1 MENVQLNEI
10 TAMYNIIPQTVPQT
24 GRAEINEK
32 ILSAIQSGNDE
43 SLTPE
48 TVYNSYTGLGGLHN
62 LRQSDFDNYYEYSEA
77 KKEFEIGQF
86 FTPHEICRQMVE
98 LIEPDGTDTVVDMC
112 CGMGNFFNHLP
123 NQHNAY
129 GFDVDENAV
138 TVAKYLYPDAHIEK
152 CDIRQY
158 DPRQKFDIII
168 GNPPFNLDFDGILSQ
183 FYYCIK
189 AGKVLKPAGLMMII
203 VPQSFLQSDFWE
215 KTRVSTINNDF
226 SFIGQMKLPTDAF
239 SSLGVEDFE
248 TKIMVFSYETE
259 YIESN
264 SYLPEEFLDYAELK
278 ERITAFKRLKNS
290 LKHKINRESCLIDN
304 KEKQAFEH
312 KLKKYLF
319 ELKAHPHLRKHYKK
333 AVALVSKFR
342 SQTCPQNCTHAEYLE
357 WEKSRLTHAKVLSII
372 GKYIQA
378 QNEKP
383 CKEVALVRTSY
394 GFKLKGYAPNLLRNI
409 ETKYVSI
416 NDLVVHGAQLP
427 RYDKMTS
434 KLERQY
440 AAAMKS
446 VKRKRK
452 TYLLQNRPFSE
463 MEQISQLEKHIHSLS
478 FINKEGERC
487 YFTELQK
494 QDMGLVFQKRYAL
507 LNWQQGSGKTAVA
520 YHFGK
525 YHLLNRK
532 VKNVII
538 LAPAIAVNLTW
549 EPFLRRNG
557 EDFITLTKTA
567 DFRRIKEGQFLLLS
581 ISMMDKLKRELK
593 RFVKR
598 SSRKICFL
606 FDESDEITNP
616 LSLRTKLSLSFFRR
630 LKYKLLATGT
640 TTRNNITEL
649 YSQIELLYNNSMNML
664 CFCPEVYI
672 ENRDKE
678 IESKENEYYG
688 LPFPAKNG
696 ANLFRY
702 CFCPAKTTVFGIERQ
717 NQDIYNREHLAEL
730 IGKTIITRK
739 FREFAGEKYEVKT
752 HTVQPNAGEIAVYR
766 TIMEEF
772 CRICN
777 LYFTSTGD
785 SKKDAALRLIRQIT
799 LLIKA
804 CSVPN
809 QMEGYHGE
817 RYPSKSRTAAKL
829 LFSIK
834 GKTAIGCTT
843 LPAMYMYKRFIAER
857 FPNRPLFVIEGG
869 VSFRK
874 RQEIISKFEATA
886 NGVLVCTQQS
896 LKSSANIP
904 SCNDVILESLQW
916 NIPKM
921 EQFYFRFIRL
931 DSKDKTRVHFVTY
944 EDSIEQNLMALVLTK
959 ERLNEFIKT
968 GEVKDQSDIYE
979 EFDVSQSVIESLLK
993 REQDREGNFYISWGS
1008 QRVS

>member
-1 MENVQLNEI
+1 
-10 TAMYNIIPQTVPQT
+10 MYNIILQSIPQS
-24 GRAEINEK
+24 GRAETNEK
-32 ILSAIQSGNDE
+32 ILSGIRNGKAKRVP
-43 SLTPE
+43 PE
-48 TVYNSYTGLGGLHN
+48 MVYNSYTGLGGLHE
-62 LRQSDFDNYYEYSEA
+62 LRQSDFENYYEYSEA

-86 FTPHEICRQMVE
+86 FTPHTVCKQMVE
-98 LIEPDGTDTVVDMC
+98 LIEPDITDTVLDMC

-138 TVAKYLYPDAHIEK
+138 TVARYLYPDAHIEK

-158 DPRQKFDIII
+158 NPTQKFDMII
-168 GNPPFNLDFDGILSQ
+168 GNPPFNLDFDGTLSQ

-189 AGKVLKPAGLMMII
+189 ASKVLKPAGLMMII
-203 VPQSFLQSDFWE
+203 VPSSFLQSDFWE

-226 SFIGQMKLPTDAF
+226 SFIGQMKLPSDAF
-239 SSLGVEDFE
+239 ASVGVEDFN
-248 TKIMVFSYETE
+248 TKIMVFSLESE
-259 YIESN
+259 HIESN
-264 SYLPEEFLDYAELK
+264 PYLPEEFLSYEELK
-278 ERITAFKRLKNS
+278 ERITAFKSLKNS
-290 LKHKINRESCLIDN
+290 LKHKINRESYYIDN
-304 KEKQAFEH
+304 RERQAFEY

-319 ELKAHPHLRKHYKK
+319 ELKTHPHLQKHYKK
-333 AVALVSKFR
+333 AIALVSKFR
-342 SQTCPQNCTHAEYLE
+342 NQAPPQDYSYTEYLE
-357 WEKSRLTHAKVLSII
+357 WQKNRLTYAKVLSVI
-372 GKYIQA
+372 GKYIHK

-383 CKEVALVRTSY
+383 RKEVALVKTSY
-394 GFKLKGYAPNLLRNI
+394 GFKLKGYAPQLLKKVEN
-409 ETKYVSI
+409 KYVSI
-416 NDLVVHGAQLP
+416 NDLVVRGAELP
-427 RYDKMTS
+427 QYDKLTP
-434 KLERQY
+434 KLKTQY
-440 AAAMKS
+440 KSAMKF
-446 VKRKRK
+446 VDRKRK
-452 TYLLQNRPFSE
+452 AYLLQNQPFSE
-463 MEQISQLEKHIHSLS
+463 MEQVPGLEKYINSLS
-478 FINKEGERC
+478 FINKEMEEC
-487 YFTELQK
+487 WFTELQK
-494 QDMGLVFQKRYAL
+494 QDMGLVFQKRYSL

-525 YHLLNRK
+525 YRLLNKK
-532 VKNVII
+532 VRNAII
-538 LAPAIAVNLTW
+538 LAPAIATNLTW
-549 EPFLRRNG
+549 ESFLKRNG
-557 EDFITLTKTA
+557 EDFITLTKPA
-567 DFRRIKEGQFLLLS
+567 DFRNIREGQFLLVS
-581 ISMMDKLKRELK
+581 ISMQEKFKRELK
-593 RFVKR
+593 RYVKLN
-598 SSRKICFL
+598 SRNICLL

-616 LSLRTKLSLSFFRR
+616 LSQRTKYSLCFFRR

-649 YSQIELLYNNSMNML
+649 YSQIELLYNNSMNMI
-664 CFCPEVYI
+664 CFCPEIYI
-672 ENRDKE
+672 ENRDKDRG
-678 IESKENEYYG
+678 IESKKNEYYG

-696 ANLFRY
+696 ANLFKY

-717 NQDIYNREHLAEL
+717 NQDIYNKEYLAKL

-752 HTVQPNAGEIAVYR
+752 HTVQPSAGEIAVYR
-766 TIMEEF
+766 TILEEF

-777 LYFTSTGD
+777 LYFNSTGD

-804 CSVPN
+804 CSIPN
-809 QMEGYHGE
+809 LMEGYYGE
-817 RYPSKSRTAAKL
+817 RYPSKTRAVARL
-829 LFSIK
+829 LFGIR

-843 LPAMYMYKRFIAER
+843 LAALEMYRRFISER
-857 FPNRPLFVIEGG
+857 FPSRPLFVIEGG
-869 VSFRK
+869 VSFKK
-874 RQEIISKFEATA
+874 RQDIISKFEATG
-886 NGVLVCTQQS
+886 NGVLICTQQS

-968 GEVKDQSDIYE
+968 GEVKEQSDIYE

-993 REQDREGNFYISWGS
+993 REQNEEGKFYISWGS